1 MSDKLA
7 KLYSI
12 RFSKKEV
19 ADKNKIWEVL
29 CRDFFEKYISE
40 KDTVLDVACG
50 YGEFINNVTAGKKIA
65 VDLNPNSKD
74 CLQND
79 ITFINSDVTNIGSL
93 FFDDIDAVFVSNFL
107 EHLPSKKA
115 VETFIEDVF
124 SMLRPGGRFLILGP
138 NLRYLP
144 GKYWDFFDH
153 HVGLTHISLCEVLML
168 KGFRIKSCFSRFLPY
183 TTKSLLP
190 KHPLLIKLY
199 LRMSFVWPLLGKQF
213 FVVAE
218 KPEPDNIVNNVVGSE
233 RR

>member
-1 MSDKLA
+1 MSDNLA
-7 KLYSI
+7 KLYGI
-12 RFSKKEV
+12 RFGKKEI
-19 ADKNKIWEVL
+19 AEKNKIWEVL
-29 CRDFFEKYISE
+29 CSDFFKKYINE

-50 YGEFINNVTAGKKIA
+50 YGEFINNVAAGKKIA
-65 VDLNPNSKD
+65 VDLNPDSQAF
-74 CLQND
+74 LQND
-79 ITFINSDVTNIGSL
+79 ITFIHSDVTNINNL
-93 FFDDIDAVFVSNFL
+93 FFGEVDAVFASNFL
-107 EHLPSKKA
+107 EHLPSKKE

-168 KGFRIKSCFSRFLPY
+168 KGFRIETCFSRFLPY

-199 LRMSFVWPLLGKQF
+199 LRMPFVWPLVGKQF

-218 KPEPDNIVNNVVGSE
+218 KPEPKNVVNKNVGT
-233 RR
+233 